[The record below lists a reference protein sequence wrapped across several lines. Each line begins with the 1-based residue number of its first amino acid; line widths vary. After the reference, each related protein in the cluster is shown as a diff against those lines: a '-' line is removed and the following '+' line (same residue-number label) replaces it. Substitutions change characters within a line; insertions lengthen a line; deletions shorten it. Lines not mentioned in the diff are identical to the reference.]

1 MAVAGDWID
10 GIPDVGEGLERS
22 STAERVA
29 DRLREY
35 VIKGAL
41 PPGTRLSEEKIGRR
55 LGVSRNTL
63 REAFRLLGHERLL
76 VHEFNRGVFVAHPGL
91 ADVVDLFRV
100 RRSLELAALRG
111 AAGAPPAA
119 VDAVGAAVAAGTAA
133 YDRGDWWG
141 LGTANMH
148 FHQAVA
154 GLSGSPRIDEIMR
167 QILAELRLVF
177 HVMADPH
184 TYHVPYLELNR
195 SIYEELAAGRP
206 AAAEARLADYL
217 DTAEKQLVQ
226 AFTDREAGRDPD
238 S

>member
-1 MAVAGDWID
+1 MAGDWAD
-10 GIPDVGEGLERS
+10 GIPDVGEELERS

-35 VIKGAL
+35 VINGAL
-41 PPGTRLSEEKIGRR
+41 PPGTRLSEEKVGRR
-55 LGVSRNTL
+55 LRVSRNTL

-91 ADVVDLFRV
+91 DDVVDLFRV

-111 AAGAPPAA
+111 AAGAPAGA
-119 VDAVGAAVAAGTAA
+119 VDAVGAAVASGTAA

-148 FHQAVA
+148 FHQAIA
-154 GLSGSPRIDEIMR
+154 ALSGSPRIDETMR

-177 HVMADPH
+177 HVMAEPRA
-184 TYHVPYLELNR
+184 YHAPYLELNR
-195 SIYEELAAGRP
+195 RIYEELAAGRHSD
-206 AAAEARLADYL
+206 AEARLADYL
-217 DTAEKQLVQ
+217 DVAEKQLVE
-226 AFTDREAGRDPD
+226 AFAAAESRRNPA